1 MKELQQQWQ
10 INGVEKALQD
20 GMKAALSGDLTNPT
34 YSTLEERMAFR
45 AGWMEQMKRIGD
57 TDALP

>member
-1 MKELQQQWQ
+1 MDEAQDS
-10 INGVEKALQD
+10 VEKALQD